1 MQRTAS
7 RHSAGVMSALKGPV
21 QAGRQMDMSRTTE
34 KRQHA
39 EGEAHNEAEEINISP
54 GHGTPRAHFVRE
66 LEFETQALLVAT
78 PTLVGVDATQLRREA
93 DGGLSVPC
101 FPPFG

>member
-1 MQRTAS
+1 MQRPAS

-39 EGEAHNEAEEINISP
+39 EGEAHNEAEEINVSP

-93 DGGLSVPC
+93 DGG
-101 FPPFG
+101 